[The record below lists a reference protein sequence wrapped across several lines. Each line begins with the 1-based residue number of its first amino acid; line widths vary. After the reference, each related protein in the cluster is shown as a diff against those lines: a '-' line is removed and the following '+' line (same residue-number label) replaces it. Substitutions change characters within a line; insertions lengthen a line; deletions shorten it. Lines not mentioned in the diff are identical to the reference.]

1 MDAEQVSGAIN
12 NWKLHVDRDL
22 RKAYAA
28 FHFAAAAGETEVGP
42 IATGNW
48 GCGGSAPHRIITSR
62 AYILAHARNVQR
74 SAVTSRSR
82 YCSR

>member
-28 FHFAAAAGETEVGP
+28 FHFAAAATADGGTAVGQ

-48 GCGGSAPHRIITSR
+48 GCGGSAPHLVISSR
-62 AYILAHARNVQR
+62 ACAPASSLMLVM
-74 SAVTSRSR
+74 
-82 YCSR
+82 CSVRR